1 MGAISYA
8 AGDPSI
14 VEPDIVDGSRRARIA
29 KGSGTSPSEVTQLIT
44 QFKQMRQMMKDM
56 GKAPRRKKGGRGKGS
71 KKAKKGGRVTAK
83 GPAAVN
89 KAAFS
94 LPTLEEM
101 EAQLPKGGGFPKLG

>member
-1 MGAISYA
+1 MRDGHPAIFGKPGA
-8 AGDPSI
+8 G
-14 VEPDIVDGSRRARIA
+14 EG
-29 KGSGTSPSEVTQLIT
+29 E
-44 QFKQMRQMMKDM
+44 
-56 GKAPRRKKGGRGKGS
+56 KGGRGKGS